1 MSWNHIKTDE
11 LDISDASEDIPE
23 LLSKMNLGLSANES
37 DKHMRPTSIGVEYEE
52 VSGTSASGS
61 QPISGNNRD
70 DTGFPKRLE
79 IREKDMSSKQRTTT
93 VVTSNTASESSNA
106 GRSSSTRLVTDQED
120 SESSGTS
127 DTLLT
132 CIAVTSQSAPSEEDQ
147 RQSSGCGMDISK
159 HCDVKAST
167 RCKTQ
172 KYLSIQ
178 GNLADVPNAKSPC
191 GQDFDK
197 FSEDS
202 FFTDSDSNSLIGGI
216 IRDMVGV

>member
-11 LDISDASEDIPE
+11 LGISDASEDIPE

-37 DKHMRPTSIGVEYEE
+37 DKKMRPTSIGVEYEG

-70 DTGFPKRLE
+70 VTAIPIGLE
-79 IREKDMSSKQRTTT
+79 IREDMSSKQRTTT
-93 VVTSNTASESSNA
+93 VVTSITAPGSSNA